1 MMSPVLPYD
10 IIAQIIDGVGE
21 SDDINL
27 IKELA
32 LPLWSRPSLEN
43 HALPSYDTPAL
54 ATGAAARRPTVRCCY
69 ALGID

>member
-10 IIAQIIDGVGE
+10 IIAQIIDSVGE

-32 LPLWSRPSLEN
+32 LPLWYI

-54 ATGAAARRPTVRCCY
+54 ATSAAVRRPTKVKDAVDMR
-69 ALGID
+69 LG